1 MAEEKDI
8 NLADLI
14 GRMWKHRKLFII
26 VCGACAAFAV
36 FLAIFSPRTFKSE
49 CVFVPQ
55 TNQSFTSRYSSIAS
69 MIGMDL
75 DMGGNDGPI
84 SPRVYPYIL
93 ENPNYL
99 RDLMYTKVHIEGFAE
114 PVSIYDFYT
123 DEQYHKFNLITSIKK
138 YTIGL
143 PGLLLSKMLPDK
155 KHDKDVETFNAFKT
169 DSIPALT
176 DAEDAVARILSKS
189 VTLDV
194 DAKQGILTIDAYM
207 PEALASAELCQS
219 AYELIKQY
227 VSDFKLTKS
236 KHNLEFIEKQYA
248 DAKEDYFRKQRAFAY
263 YMDSNKGVMTA
274 AAQVERIR
282 LENEAQLAQSLYS
295 ELAKNVLSSRVKLE
309 ENNVSFTEIAPIG
322 VPNRKFK
329 PSGMLLLIVWL
340 FLGFTGTCCYLGI
353 KSIKNNR
360 KEEEAA

>member
-8 NLADLI
+8 NLADLF
-14 GRMWKHRKLFII
+14 GKLWKHRKLFII
-26 VCGACAAFAV
+26 VCGICAAFAV
-36 FLAIFSPRTFKSE
+36 FLAIFSPRVFKAE

-55 TNQSFTSRYSSIAS
+55 TNQSFSSRYSSIAS
-69 MIGMDL
+69 MMGMDL
-75 DMGGNDGPI
+75 DMGGGDGPI

-99 RDLMYTKVHIEGFAE
+99 RDLMYSKVHIEGFDE
-114 PVSIYDFYT
+114 PVSVYDFYT
-123 DEQYHKFNLITSIKK
+123 DETYQKFNLVTSIKR

-143 PGLLLSKMLPDK
+143 PGFLLSKMLPSK
-155 KHDKDVETFNAFKT
+155 KHDEDVETFNSVKT

-176 DAEDAVARILSKS
+176 DVEDAVARILSKS

-207 PEALASAELCQS
+207 PEALASAELCQN
-219 AYELIKQY
+219 AYELIKKY

-236 KHNLEFIEKQYA
+236 RKNLEFIEKQYV
-248 DAKEDYFRKQRAFAY
+248 DAKEDYLRKQRAYAY
-263 YMDSNKGVMTA
+263 YVDSNKGVMTA
-274 AAQVERIR
+274 ASMVERYR
-282 LENEAQLAQSLYS
+282 LENESQLAQSLYS

-322 VPNRKFK
+322 VPNRKFR
-329 PSGMLLLIVWL
+329 PSGMLLLIVWV
-340 FLGFTGTCCYLGI
+340 FLGFAGSCCYLGI
-353 KSIKNNR
+353 KSVRNR
-360 KEEEAA
+360 KRGEA